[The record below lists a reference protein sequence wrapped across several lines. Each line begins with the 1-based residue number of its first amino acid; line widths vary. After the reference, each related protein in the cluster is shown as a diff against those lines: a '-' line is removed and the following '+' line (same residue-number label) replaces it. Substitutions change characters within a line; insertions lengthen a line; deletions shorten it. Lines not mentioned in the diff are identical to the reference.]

1 MKNLLDENQELVKSM
16 LNKLVEIGNDISWK
30 INNSYTDGIDQTIL
44 EVRIYES
51 GIQSGRVAFQL
62 ESGQV
67 LNYQYKK
74 LKKRLPIKIMDIML
88 DLISYEMA
96 AAPVASKVGF

>member
-1 MKNLLDENQELVKSM
+1 MKNPLDENQALVKSM

-44 EVRIYES
+44 EVRIYEA

-67 LNYQYKK
+67 LNYQYKQ
-74 LKKRLPIKIMDIML
+74 LEKRLPIQIMDIML
-88 DLISYEMA
+88 DMISYEMA
-96 AAPVASKVGF
+96 AAPVAS